1 MLLYSCDN
9 IKNSQVYF
17 KYPYIMWDAV
27 IPLCL
32 YAFFVNPFGWTW
44 QFTSA
49 LFWGST
55 CFGWMP
61 HVLYWKHLDK
71 KIHKLYLLR
80 GGKYV
85 RIYTQNVMGDRFTSW
100 ANICEFNLLDEKYER
115 FAAPVEEEQFLN
127 KAG

>member
-1 MLLYSCDN
+1 
-9 IKNSQVYF
+9 
-17 KYPYIMWDAV
+17 
-27 IPLCL
+27 
-32 YAFFVNPFGWTW
+32 
-44 QFTSA
+44 
-49 LFWGST
+49 
-55 CFGWMP
+55 MP